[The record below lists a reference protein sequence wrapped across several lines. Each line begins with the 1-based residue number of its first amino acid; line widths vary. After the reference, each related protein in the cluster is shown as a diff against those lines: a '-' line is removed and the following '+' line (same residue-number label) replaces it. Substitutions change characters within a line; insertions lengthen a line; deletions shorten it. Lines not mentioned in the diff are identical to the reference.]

1 MGGSPSEPIAGLISE
16 RGSLHR
22 EGTPITG
29 AAVISRP
36 TLAETKPG
44 ISSLSSRTYVGT
56 KAFALRGSLLDAPTV
71 QKLAEST
78 SLDELV
84 NRLRSTPYADSFAN
98 MSPPFGARRIEL
110 ALRERLAVVH
120 HSATQGAGRYRILQL
135 YYLKNIAWDLKLAL
149 KARALNRSYEQTVE
163 YLDMKAEEL
172 VGRRDL
178 IVKVLS
184 AKDVN
189 EAVTMLSGSEF
200 FSDVEKAQAA
210 YASKGEIRF
219 FDVYI
224 DHAVL
229 SAISKEYSLNPRL
242 YSAKSADVNGVSDLV
257 ALDIDAYN
265 VLSVLRS
272 KLWGLTEGEVQELI
286 IAPARRVSLSTLN
299 SMVSAD
305 SVGEAVK
312 MIESDYRFAQ
322 QGAQGDEGLIDG
334 VEDGFAKEMRD
345 TAALAFVWQGLS
357 PGTIL
362 GLIKLLE
369 FEVSNLAAIAIGV
382 EAGLDPKTILSKL
395 RL

>member
-1 MGGSPSEPIAGLISE
+1 M
-16 RGSLHR
+16 
-22 EGTPITG
+22 
-29 AAVISRP
+29 
-36 TLAETKPG
+36 
-44 ISSLSSRTYVGT
+44 
-56 KAFALRGSLLDAPTV
+56 
-71 QKLAEST
+71 
-78 SLDELV
+78 V
-84 NRLRSTPYADSFAN
+84 NRLRSTPYADTLSS
-98 MSPPFGARRIEL
+98 MPSPFSARRIEL
-110 ALRERLAVVH
+110 ALRERLAIVH
-120 HSATQGAGRYRILQL
+120 HSATQGAGRYKILQL

-149 KARALNRSYEQTVE
+149 KARALGRSYEETVE
-163 YLDMKAEEL
+163 FLDMKAEEL

-200 FSDVEKAQAA
+200 FTDVERALAA

-229 SAISKEYSLNPRL
+229 SSISKEYSLNPKL
-242 YSAKSADVNGVSDLV
+242 YSAKAANVNGVNDMV
-257 ALDIDAYN
+257 ALDVDAYN

-272 KLWGLTEGEVQELI
+272 KLWGLTEAEVQELI
-286 IAPARRVSLSTLN
+286 ITPARRVALPTLS
-299 SMVSAD
+299 SMAGAD
-305 SVGEAVK
+305 SVSEAVK
-312 MIESDYRFAQ
+312 MIELAYPFPL
-322 QGAQGDEGLIDG
+322 QGPQGDEELIDM

-345 TAALAFVWQGLS
+345 TATLAFVWQGLS

-382 EAGLDPKTILSKL
+382 EAGMDPKKILSKL
-395 RL
+395 RV

>member
-1 MGGSPSEPIAGLISE
+1 
-16 RGSLHR
+16 
-22 EGTPITG
+22 
-29 AAVISRP
+29 
-36 TLAETKPG
+36 
-44 ISSLSSRTYVGT
+44 LSSRTYVGT
-56 KAFALRGSLLDAPTV
+56 KAFALRGSLLDAGSV

-78 SLDELV
+78 SLEEFV
-84 NRLRSTPYADSFAN
+84 NRLRSTPYADSFSS
-98 MSPPFGARRIEL
+98 MSPPFNARRIEL
-110 ALRERLAVVH
+110 ALRERLAAVH
-120 HSATQGAGRYRILQL
+120 HTTTQGAGRYRILQL

-149 KARALNRSYEQTVE
+149 KARALGRSYDETVE

-178 IVKVLS
+178 LVKVLS

-200 FSDVEKAQAA
+200 FSDVEKALAA
-210 YASKGEIRF
+210 YASRGEIRF

-229 SAISKEYSLNPRL
+229 SAISKEYSLNPKL
-242 YSAKSADVNGVSDLV
+242 YAAKSANVNGVSDLV

-265 VLSVLRS
+265 VLGVLRA
-272 KLWGLTEGEVQELI
+272 KLWGLTEAEVQELVI
-286 IAPARRVSLSTLN
+286 IPARRVSLSTLN
-299 SMVSAD
+299 SMAGAD
-305 SVGEAVK
+305 SVTEAAK
-312 MIESDYRFAQ
+312 MIEASYRFPL
-322 QGAQGDEGLIDG
+322 QGAQSDEELIDM

-345 TAALAFVWQGLS
+345 TASLAFVWQGLS

-382 EAGLDPKTILSKL
+382 EAGMDPKKILSRL
-395 RL
+395 RV